1 MLAPNALT
9 MSEVKATGSRQQLFV
24 AALLVAAFLAR
35 LGARMAFGEE
45 YFWTNSYGIYYEL
58 AENLLIG
65 KGFCFDTTCA
75 WLPPLYPLF
84 LTLSASAGKNYLL
97 VVVPQALMG
106 AGTAFCAFLIGR
118 HIFNATV
125 GVLACAITA
134 FYPYYVMHDTALQET
149 GMVTFCTALSVWL
162 LLRASRLNR
171 NRDWVLAGLALGS
184 IALVRASVAPAA
196 GVALLWTA
204 IWGAQGNVWA
214 RLRRSSILL
223 LVVTG
228 VVGPWLIRTY
238 DLTGA
243 AVLNSQNGEA
253 LWTGNNSETF
263 SHYPQGS
270 IDRSRDEAWSKLALA
285 DRAELDRLADNEI
298 ATSNWF
304 ARRALEFVQ
313 ANPWLVLE
321 GAFRKLEAGFS
332 WRLNPLRES
341 LAQAAYSIAY
351 LPVAVLGIIGMILAG
366 RRREVILVGMLFL
379 AFMGVTAVFCAHTSH
394 RSYLDVYWIV
404 FAASVVERFRTRLMF
419 AFQGKDGVI
428 GPPPVHHTRRQWPTA
443 LSVSDCV

>member
-1 MLAPNALT
+1 
-9 MSEVKATGSRQQLFV
+9 MSEVNAKGSRQRLLV
-24 AALLVAAFLAR
+24 AALLAAAFLAR

-58 AENLLIG
+58 AENVLIG

-106 AGTAFCAFLIGR
+106 TGTAFCAFLIGR

-149 GMVTFCTALSVWL
+149 GMVTFCMALSVWL
-162 LLRASRLNR
+162 LLRAGRLNR
-171 NRDWVLAGLALGS
+171 DRDWVLAGLALGS
-184 IALVRASVAPAA
+184 IALLRASAAPVA
-196 GVALLWTA
+196 GVGLLWTA
-204 IWGAQGNVWA
+204 IWGAQGNIWA
-214 RLRRSSILL
+214 RLRKSSILL
-223 LVVTG
+223 LAVAVM
-228 VVGPWLIRTY
+228 VGPWLIRTY

-263 SHYPQGS
+263 SHYPEGS
-270 IDRSRDEAWSKLALA
+270 IDRSRDEAWSKLTPA
-285 DRAELDRLADNEI
+285 DRVELDRLADNEI

-304 ARRALEFVQ
+304 AHRALEFIW
-313 ANPWLVLE
+313 ANPWLVLQ

-332 WRLNPLRES
+332 WRLNPVREP
-341 LAQAAYSIAY
+341 LAQAVYFLGY
-351 LPVAVLGIIGMILAG
+351 VPVAVLGVVGVLLA
-366 RRREVILVGMLFL
+366 RRRCETILIGMLFL
-379 AFMGVTAVFCAHTSH
+379 AFMGVTAVFWAHTSH

-404 FAASVVERFRTRLMF
+404 FAASVMEGFRMRFMC
-419 AFQGKDGVI
+419 GVQTQTI
-428 GPPPVHHTRRQWPTA
+428 AVAQRRRQAGDANRTI
-443 LSVSDCV
+443 SSRSSIVRGS